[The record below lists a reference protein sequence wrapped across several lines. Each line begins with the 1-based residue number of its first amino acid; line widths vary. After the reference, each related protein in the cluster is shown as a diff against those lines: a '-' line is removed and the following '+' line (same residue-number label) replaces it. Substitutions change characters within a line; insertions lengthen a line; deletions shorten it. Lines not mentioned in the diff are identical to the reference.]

1 MTKQKN
7 LSTEISDTPQPAL
20 LQVTCP
26 ECRLHSSA
34 YKTTFNDSGTYW
46 QIICFNCGLISA
58 NSPQGVV
65 TRRLRHKCRVRFRL
79 G

>member
-1 MTKQKN
+1 MTEQTN
-7 LSTEISDTPQPAL
+7 ISTEISDTPQPAL

-26 ECRLHSSA
+26 ECRSHSSA
-34 YKTTFNDSGTYW
+34 YKTAFDECGTNW
-46 QIICFNCGLISA
+46 QIICFDCGHISA

>member
-7 LSTEISDTPQPAL
+7 LSTEISDIPQQAS

-26 ECRLHSSA
+26 ECRSNSSA
-34 YKTTFNDSGTYW
+34 YKTAFDDSTTNW
-46 QIICFNCGLISA
+46 QVICFDCGHISA

>member
-7 LSTEISDTPQPAL
+7 LSTEISDIHQPAS

-26 ECRLHSSA
+26 ECRSHSSA
-34 YKTTFNDSGTYW
+34 YKTAFDDSTTNW
-46 QIICFNCGLISA
+46 QVICFDCGHISI
-58 NSPQGVV
+58 NSLRGLV

>member
-7 LSTEISDTPQPAL
+7 LSTEISDIPQQSS

-26 ECRLHSSA
+26 ECRSHSSA
-34 YKTTFNDSGTYW
+34 YKTAFDDSTTNW
-46 QIICFNCGLISA
+46 QVICFDCGHISA
-58 NSPQGVV
+58 NSPQGLV

>member
-1 MTKQKN
+1 MSKQTDP
-7 LSTEISDTPQPAL
+7 SIEISDTPQPGL

-26 ECRLHSSA
+26 ECRANSSA
-34 YKTTFNDSGTYW
+34 YKTAFDNSGTDW
-46 QIICFNCGLISA
+46 QIICFDCGHITA